1 MRTVTYQDDKAVELV
16 LQFKELSKEVAAQTD
31 QITKLEE
38 ERSKTAIKGQK
49 IKDKLNGI
57 IKKLTKEEEGEF
69 EVVSKVEVS
78 DKKELEIS
86 FANMLEEWKIEYR
99 KRKATSDTK

>member
-49 IKDKLNGI
+49 IKDKLNGM
-57 IKKLTKEEEGEF
+57 IKKITKGDEGEF
-69 EVVSKVEVS
+69 EVVSKVEVNS
-78 DKKELEIS
+78 KRELEIS
-86 FANMLEEWKIEYR
+86 YADMLEEWKTEYR
-99 KRKATSDTK
+99 KRKATSETK